1 MNLDFSIIPRYIPML
16 LQGAWTTLVLTAG
29 AVGLGIVLGLI
40 AALMKMCRFLPLR
53 WLANVYIELVRGT
66 PQLVQLFLLFY
77 GLPQLIGVNI
87 PEYFAAIL
95 ALGINSGAYVAEIV
109 RAGIQA
115 VDYGQTE
122 GAYSLGMKPGLTM
135 RYIILPQAVKNI
147 LPALGNE
154 FIALLKSSSVVSVI
168 GMTDLMRKS
177 DIIRSITYRSFEPL
191 LTVALMYFIMTFT
204 LSKLLNVYE
213 RRLKKNDSR

>member
-29 AVGLGIVLGLI
+29 AVGLGIILGLI

-53 WLANVYIELVRGT
+53 WLANAYIELIRGT
-66 PQLVQLFLLFY
+66 PQLVQLVLLFY

-154 FIALLKSSSVVSVI
+154 FIALLKSSSIVSVI

-204 LSKLLNVYE
+204 LSKLLNLYE

>member
-1 MNLDFSIIPRYIPML
+1 ML

-154 FIALLKSSSVVSVI
+154 FIALLKSSSIVSVI

>member
-1 MNLDFSIIPRYIPML
+1 MIFPLSRAISLCCCR
-16 LQGAWTTLVLTAG
+16 GAWTTLVLTAG
-29 AVGLGIVLGLI
+29 AVGLGIILGLI

-53 WLANVYIELVRGT
+53 WLANAYIELIRGT

-154 FIALLKSSSVVSVI
+154 FIALLKSSSIVSVI

-204 LSKLLNVYE
+204 LSKLLNLYE

>member
-95 ALGINSGAYVAEIV
+95 ALGINSGAYVAEII

-154 FIALLKSSSVVSVI
+154 FIALLKSSSIVSVI

-191 LTVALMYFIMTFT
+191 LTVALIYFIMTFT
-204 LSKLLNVYE
+204 LSKLLNIYE

>member
-1 MNLDFSIIPRYIPML
+1 M
-16 LQGAWTTLVLTAG
+16 
-29 AVGLGIVLGLI
+29 
-40 AALMKMCRFLPLR
+40 
-53 WLANVYIELVRGT
+53 
-66 PQLVQLFLLFY
+66 LFY

-154 FIALLKSSSVVSVI
+154 FIALLKSSSIVSVI

>member
-29 AVGLGIVLGLI
+29 AVGLGIILGLI

-53 WLANVYIELVRGT
+53 WLANAYIELIRGT

-87 PEYFAAIL
+87 PEYFGAIL

-154 FIALLKSSSVVSVI
+154 FIALLKSSSIVSVI

-204 LSKLLNVYE
+204 LSKLLNLYE

>member
-1 MNLDFSIIPRYIPML
+1 MNIDFSIIPRYIPML

-154 FIALLKSSSVVSVI
+154 FIALLKSSSIVSVI

>member
-66 PQLVQLFLLFY
+66 PQLVKLFLLFY
-77 GLPQLIGVNI
+77 VLPQLIGVNI

-154 FIALLKSSSVVSVI
+154 FIALLKSSSIVSVI

>member
-29 AVGLGIVLGLI
+29 AVGLGIILGLI

-53 WLANVYIELVRGT
+53 WLANAYIELIRGT

-87 PEYFAAIL
+87 PEYFVAIL

-154 FIALLKSSSVVSVI
+154 FIALLKSSSIVSVI

-204 LSKLLNVYE
+204 LSKLLNLYE

>member
-29 AVGLGIVLGLI
+29 AVGLGIILGLI

-53 WLANVYIELVRGT
+53 WLANAYIELIRGT

-154 FIALLKSSSVVSVI
+154 FIALLKSSSIVSVI

-204 LSKLLNVYE
+204 LSKLLNLYE

>member
-1 MNLDFSIIPRYIPML
+1 
-16 LQGAWTTLVLTAG
+16 
-29 AVGLGIVLGLI
+29 
-40 AALMKMCRFLPLR
+40 MKMCRFLPLR
-53 WLANVYIELVRGT
+53 WLANAYIELIRGT

-154 FIALLKSSSVVSVI
+154 FIALLKSSSIVSVI

-204 LSKLLNVYE
+204 LSKLLNLYE

>member
-29 AVGLGIVLGLI
+29 AVGLGIILGLI

-53 WLANVYIELVRGT
+53 WLANAYIELIRGT

-154 FIALLKSSSVVSVI
+154 FIALRSLVDRLGYRDDRFDAQKRYHPKHYLSLFRAASY
-168 GMTDLMRKS
+168 GGTDVFHYDL
-177 DIIRSITYRSFEPL
+177 YLVEVAEP
-191 LTVALMYFIMTFT
+191 I
-204 LSKLLNVYE
+204 
-213 RRLKKNDSR
+213 

>member
-29 AVGLGIVLGLI
+29 AVGLGIILGLI

-53 WLANVYIELVRGT
+53 WLANAYIELIRGT

-135 RYIILPQAVKNI
+135 RYIILPLAVKNI

-154 FIALLKSSSVVSVI
+154 FIALLKSSSIVSVI

-204 LSKLLNVYE
+204 LSKLLNLYE

>member
-154 FIALLKSSSVVSVI
+154 FIALLKSSSIVSVI

-191 LTVALMYFIMTFT
+191 LTVALMYFTMTFT

>member
-1 MNLDFSIIPRYIPML
+1 M
-16 LQGAWTTLVLTAG
+16 
-29 AVGLGIVLGLI
+29 
-40 AALMKMCRFLPLR
+40 
-53 WLANVYIELVRGT
+53 
-66 PQLVQLFLLFY
+66 
-77 GLPQLIGVNI
+77 
-87 PEYFAAIL
+87 
-95 ALGINSGAYVAEIV
+95 
-109 RAGIQA
+109 
-115 VDYGQTE
+115 GQTE

-154 FIALLKSSSVVSVI
+154 FIALLKSSSIVSVI

-204 LSKLLNVYE
+204 LSKLLNLYE

>member
-1 MNLDFSIIPRYIPML
+1 MQLDFSIIPQYIPML
-16 LQGAWTTLVLTAG
+16 LLGAWTTLILTAG
-29 AVGLGIVLGLI
+29 AVGIGIVLGLI
-40 AALMKMCRFLPLR
+40 AALMKMCRFAPLR
-53 WLANVYIELVRGT
+53 IIAKVYIELIRGT

-87 PEYFAAIL
+87 PEYIAAIL
-95 ALGINSGAYVAEIV
+95 ALGINSGAYVAEII

-122 GAYSLGMKPGLTM
+122 GAYSLGMKPNLTM

-154 FIALLKSSSVVSVI
+154 FITLLKSSSIVSVI
-168 GMTDLMRKS
+168 GMADLMRKS
-177 DIIRSITYRSFEPL
+177 DIIRSITYHSFEPL
-191 LTVALMYFIMTFT
+191 LTVALIYFIMTFT
-204 LSKLLNVYE
+204 LSKLLNAYE
-213 RRLKKNDSR
+213 RRLKKSDSR

>member
-1 MNLDFSIIPRYIPML
+1 MYKR
-16 LQGAWTTLVLTAG
+16 Q
-29 AVGLGIVLGLI
+29 VLGLI

-154 FIALLKSSSVVSVI
+154 FIALLKSSSIVSVI

>member
-154 FIALLKSSSVVSVI
+154 FIALLKSSSIVSVI

>member
-154 FIALLKSSSVVSVI
+154 FIALLKSSSIVSVI

-213 RRLKKNDSR
+213 RRLKKHDSR